1 MRDIDLRGII
11 PAIVTPMTPDDN
23 LDLPALRRYV
33 EWLVAQGAIA
43 LAINVDTGEG
53 PHLTATERRQI
64 IETVKDVVRGRCLV
78 VGGVAGP
85 STAQGVANARDA
97 RAAGAD
103 ALLVFPIPAFLG
115 QPLKPEV
122 AYRYHAAIAE
132 AVDIPLLLFQLQ
144 PALGGVLYTTETLHR
159 LIEISS
165 VVAIKEASFD
175 AMRFLQVKAA
185 LESASRR
192 ITLLNGNDNF
202 ICESL
207 ILGAEG
213 AMLGFSTI
221 GTREQVAMLEAVKR
235 QDFATAREL
244 GSRLQPLADV
254 IFAPPVTDYRA
265 RTKEALVML
274 GVIEN
279 ATVRPPLLPVE
290 EPERR
295 AVRHALG
302 CAGLLAAAIPAWP
315 ASYKEGGVGC

>member
-1 MRDIDLRGII
+1 MRDLDLRGII
-11 PAIVTPMTPDDN
+11 PAIVTPMTPDDS

-33 EWLVAQGAIA
+33 EWLVAQGPIA

-53 PHLTATERRQI
+53 PHLTANERHQI

-85 STAQGVANARDA
+85 STAQGAANARDA
-97 RAAGAD
+97 QAAGAD
-103 ALLVFPIPAFLG
+103 ALLVFPIPTFLG

-132 AVDIPLLLFQLQ
+132 AVDIPLILFQLQ

-165 VVAIKEASFD
+165 VIAIKEASFD

-185 LESASRR
+185 LESASRK
-192 ITLLNGNDNF
+192 ITLLTGNDNF
-202 ICESL
+202 ICESM

-213 AMLGFSTI
+213 ALLGFSTL

-235 QDFATAREL
+235 GDIAGARAM
-244 GSRLQPLADV
+244 GDRLQPLANV

-265 RTKEALVML
+265 RTKEALKML
-274 GVIEN
+274 GVIEST
-279 ATVRPPLLPVE
+279 TVRPPLLPISE
-290 EPERR
+290 AER
-295 AVRHALG
+295 ATVRGALER
-302 CAGLLAAAIPAWP
+302 AGLLKA
-315 ASYKEGGVGC
+315 